1 MATLKRKA
9 RETVDLPRL
18 SREASIVPDSINL
31 ENRTVDVIWTTGAAV
46 LRGFWDR
53 YWEEL
58 SLDPKH
64 VRLGRLNNGAPML
77 NAHDD
82 SNADGVIGV
91 VEAGTAKVDGKRG
104 TATVRFVRAGID
116 PVADRIFDKVR
127 DGVIQNLSVGYA
139 TYTMEKVRDGADK
152 VPVYRATD
160 WEPLELSPVP
170 IGADDGAG
178 FRSASSERIKCTFIT
193 RHQEMTPMDP
203 DETPTPTPSGESAAA
218 AATRAAQNQRIEDA
232 KRLAAASTA
241 AADQAVEAERARSG
255 AIRKLARTHGMGDT
269 WAQTLIDAGTSLA
282 DAQEA
287 VLTDL
292 AERDAEVPS
301 AGGVRIGAGED
312 ERDKFIRGVTAA
324 LIERTGQLGLVERA
338 RAKNPKAMQA
348 VEVDGGEFRGYSPL
362 ELARLCLE
370 RSRIPHK
377 GLMPLDLVGRAFTAV
392 NVRTGSSNFQSTAD
406 FPVILENVL
415 GKVSLGSYILQTNTW
430 EQFCKVEEVADFRT
444 SNRYRTGSF
453 TGLDVIA
460 EHGEY
465 KTGTIPDGSKYSI
478 GTQRFGKMFSISRE
492 VIVNDDMGA
501 LVDIATKI
509 GQSAGRTLE
518 NAVYALLLANSGLGP
533 TQSDTNPFFHSS
545 RANVS
550 TGAAL
555 SVAAIDAD
563 RVFMRKQK
571 DPAGLD
577 FLEMRPRVLLVPD
590 ELWGQANEI
599 NKAEFDFDSAGTSA
613 SGKFMRPNRVR
624 GLFEMVVSSPRL
636 SGTRRY
642 LFGGD
647 LDAIVVTFLGGYG
660 RGPVMETQNGWRVD
674 GAEWK
679 VTLYAK
685 PGMGDPKAALTNA
698 GV

>member
-1 MATLKRKA
+1 VILTAAMAQQA
-9 RETVDLPRL
+9 RATVDLPVLRRAAAIL
-18 SREASIVPDSINL
+18 PNTVNVEA
-31 ENRTVDVIWTTGAAV
+31 RTVDVIWTTGARV

-58 SLDPKH
+58 STDPKH
-64 VRLGRLNNGAPML
+64 VRLKRLNNGAPLL

-91 VEAGTAKVDGKRG
+91 VVGGTAAVDGKRG
-104 TATVRFVRAGID
+104 TATVRFVKAGID
-116 PVADRIFDKVR
+116 PVADRIFDKVV
-127 DGVIQNLSVGYA
+127 DGVIQNISVGYA
-139 TYTMEKVRDGADK
+139 TYEMEKIADGADK
-152 VPVYRATD
+152 IPVYRAID
-160 WEPLELSPVP
+160 WEPMELSPVP

-178 FRSASSERIKCTFIT
+178 FRSESTERIKCTFIT
-193 RHQEMTPMDP
+193 RQQEQTMADH
-203 DETPTPTPSGESAAA
+203 DPTPTPSGEPAAV
-218 AATRAAQNQRIEDA
+218 AATRAAQQQRVEDA
-232 KRLAAASTA
+232 KRDAAIRETA
-241 AADQAVEAERARSG
+241 GQQAQVAERQRISEV
-255 AIRKLARTHGMGDT
+255 RKLARLHGMGET
-269 WAQTLIDAGTSLA
+269 WAQNLIDAGTSVD
-282 DAQEA
+282 DARAA

-292 AERDAEVPS
+292 AERDAEVPT
-301 AGGVRIGAGED
+301 AGALRIGAGED
-312 ERDKFIRGVTAA
+312 ERDKFIRGVTVA
-324 LIERTGQLGLVERA
+324 LIERSGQGEMLERA
-338 RAKNPKAMQA
+338 RAKNPKAMKG
-348 VEVDGGEFRGYSPL
+348 VETEGGDEFRGYSPL
-362 ELARLCLE
+362 ELARLCLD
-370 RSRIPHK
+370 RNRIPHR
-377 GLMPLDLVGRAFTAV
+377 GLMPLELVGRAFTA
-392 NVRTGSSNFQSTAD
+392 VRTGSSNFQSTAD
-406 FPVILENVL
+406 FPLILENVL

-430 EQFCKVEEVADFRT
+430 EQFCKVEEVVDFRT

-465 KTGTIPDGSKYSI
+465 KTGTIPDASKYSI

-492 VIVNDDMGA
+492 VIINDDMGA

-509 GQSAGRTLE
+509 GQASGRTLE
-518 NAVYALLLANSGLGP
+518 NAVYALLLLNGGLGP
-533 TQSDTNPFFHSS
+533 TQADSQPFFHSN

-577 FLEMRPRVLLVPD
+577 FLEMMPRVVLVPD

-599 NKAEFDFDSAGTSA
+599 NKAEFDFDSSGTAA
-613 SGKFMRPNRVR
+613 SGKFQRPNRVR
-624 GLFEMVVSSPRL
+624 GLFERVVSSPRIT
-636 SGTRRY
+636 GTRRY
-642 LFGGD
+642 IFGGD

-698 GV
+698 GA

>member
-1 MATLKRKA
+1 MAQRA
-9 RETVDLPRL
+9 QETVDLPRL
-18 SREASIVPDSINL
+18 ARVATIVPGTLN
-31 ENRTVDVIWTTGAAV
+31 EEARTVDMVWSTGARV
-46 LRGFWDR
+46 LRGYYDR

-64 VRLGRLNNGAPML
+64 VRMKRLNNGAPFL

-82 SNADGVIGV
+82 YDANGVIGV
-91 VEAGTAKVDGKRG
+91 VVAGSAAVDGKRG
-104 TATVRFVRAGID
+104 TATVRFARAEDDAEADQIFRKIKDGI
-116 PVADRIFDKVR
+116 
-127 DGVIQNLSVGYA
+127 IQNVSVGYA
-139 TYTMEKVRDGADK
+139 TYRMEKTEDVADK
-152 VPVYRATD
+152 IPVYLAVD
-160 WEPLELSPVP
+160 WEPMELSAVP

-178 FRSASSERIKCTFIT
+178 FRSSKNTERIKCTFFT
-193 RHQEMTPMDP
+193 RQQETTTMAD
-203 DETPTPTPSGESAAA
+203 DDKPTTTSGESTAVT
-218 AATRAAQNQRIEDA
+218 ATRAAGAQRIEEA
-232 KRLAAASTA
+232 KREAAIRETA
-241 AADQAVEAERARSG
+241 TQQAQVAERQRSS
-255 AIRKLARTHGMGDT
+255 AIRTLARKHGMGET
-269 WAQTLIDAGTSLA
+269 WAQNLIEAGTSVDEA
-282 DAQEA
+282 REA

-292 AERDAEVPS
+292 AERDSEVPT
-301 AGGVRIGAGED
+301 AGGVRVGAGED
-312 ERDKFIRGVTAA
+312 ERDKFIRGVSAA
-324 LIERTGQLGLVERA
+324 LIERTGQLDMIERA

-348 VEVDGGEFRGYSPL
+348 VDVDGGEFRGYSPL
-362 ELARLCLE
+362 ELARLCLD
-370 RSRIPHK
+370 RNRIPHR
-377 GLMPLDLVGRAFTAV
+377 GLMPLDLVGRAFTAI
-392 NVRTGSSNFQSTAD
+392 RTGSANFQSTAD
-406 FPVILENVL
+406 FPLILENVL

-430 EQFCKVEEVADFRT
+430 EQFCKVEEVNDFRV

-465 KTGTIPDGSKYSI
+465 KTGTIPDASKYPI
-478 GTQRFGKMFSISRE
+478 NTQRFGKMFSISRE

-509 GQSAGRTLE
+509 GQASGRTLE
-518 NAVYALLLANSGLGP
+518 NAVYALILLNGGLGP
-533 TQSDTNPFFHSS
+533 TQADTQPFFHSN

-550 TGAAL
+550 TGAAI

-577 FLEMRPRVLLVPD
+577 FLEMRPRILLVPD
-590 ELWGQANEI
+590 ELWGQSNEI
-599 NKAEFDFDSAGTSA
+599 NKAEFDFDSSGTAA

-624 GLFEMVVSSPRL
+624 GLFEQVVSSPRL

>member
-1 MATLKRKA
+1 MATLTRKP
-9 RETVDLPRL
+9 RETVELPRL
-18 SREASIVPDSINL
+18 SREASIVPNSLDL

-82 SNADGVIGV
+82 SDADGVIGV
-91 VEAGTAKVDGKRG
+91 VESGSAKVDGKRG
-104 TATVRFVRAGID
+104 TAKVRFVRAGID
-116 PVADRIFDKVR
+116 PVADRIFEKVR

-152 VPVYRATD
+152 VPVYRAID

-193 RHQEMTPMDP
+193 RQQEMTPMDP

-232 KRLAAASTA
+232 KRDAAIRETA
-241 AADQAVEAERARSG
+241 AQQAQVAERQRSSG
-255 AIRKLARTHGMGDT
+255 IRKLARAHGMGET
-269 WAQTLIDAGTSLA
+269 WAQTLIDAGTSIA
-282 DAQEA
+282 DANVQ
-287 VLTDL
+287 VLEDL
-292 AERDAEVPS
+292 AARDAEVPS
-301 AGGVRIGAGED
+301 AGGVRIGAGDD
-312 ERDKFIRGVTAA
+312 EHDKFIRGVTAA
-324 LIERTGQLGLVERA
+324 LIERTGQVELIERA
-338 RAKNPKAMQA
+338 RAKNPKAMGN

-370 RSRIPHK
+370 RSRIPHR
-377 GLMPLDLVGRAFTAV
+377 GLMPLDLVGRAFTAHR
-392 NVRTGSSNFQSTAD
+392 NASSAFQTTAD

-415 GKVSLGSYILQTNTW
+415 GKVSLGSYLLQTNTW
-430 EQFCKVEEVADFRT
+430 EQFCKVEEVSDFRT

-492 VIVNDDMGA
+492 VIINDDMGA

-518 NAVYALLLANSGLGP
+518 NAVYALILLNSGLGP
-533 TQSDTNPFFHSS
+533 TQADSQPFFHAN

-555 SVAAIDAD
+555 SVAAIDLD

-577 FLEMRPRVLLVPD
+577 FLEMKPRVLLVPD

-613 SGKFMRPNRVR
+613 SGKFQRPNRVR
-624 GLFEMVVSSPRL
+624 GLFETVVSTPRL

-642 LFGGD
+642 IFGGD

-698 GV
+698 GA

>member
-1 MATLKRKA
+1 MADRSD
-9 RETVDLPRL
+9 TVELPRL
-18 SREASIVPDSINL
+18 TREASIVPSSINVDA
-31 ENRTVDVIWTTGAAV
+31 RTVDVIWTTGAPV

-64 VRLGRLNNGAPML
+64 VRLKRLNNGAPLL

-82 SNADGVIGV
+82 SNADGVMGV
-91 VEAGTAKVDGKRG
+91 VVAGTATVDGKRG
-104 TATVRFVRAGID
+104 TATVRFARAGID
-116 PVADRIFDKVR
+116 PVADRIFEKVV
-127 DGVIQNLSVGYA
+127 DGVIQNLSVGYQ

-152 VPVYRATD
+152 IPVYRAVD
-160 WEPLELSPVP
+160 WEPMELSPVP

-193 RHQEMTPMDP
+193 RQMEKPTMADDP
-203 DETPTPTPSGESAAA
+203 TPTPTPSGEPAAV
-218 AATRAAQNQRIEDA
+218 AATRAAQTQRVEDA
-232 KRLAAASTA
+232 KRVA
-241 AADQAVEAERARSG
+241 AERAAAAEQAREEERVRST
-255 AIRKLARTHGMGDT
+255 AIRKLARTHGMGEM
-269 WAQTLIDAGTSLA
+269 WAQTLIEAGTSIDEA
-282 DAQEA
+282 RAA
-287 VLTDL
+287 VLQDL
-292 AERDAEVPS
+292 AERDADVPS

-312 ERDKFIRGVTAA
+312 EREKFIRGVTAA
-324 LIERTGQLGLVERA
+324 LIERTGQIDLIERA
-338 RAKNPKAMQA
+338 RAKNPKAMAA

-370 RSRIPHK
+370 RNRIPHR
-377 GLMPLDLVGRAFTAV
+377 GLMPLDLVGRAFTAT
-392 NVRTGSSNFQSTAD
+392 RTAGANFQSTAD

-415 GKVSLGSYILQTNTW
+415 GKVSLGSYILQSNTW
-430 EQFCKVEEVADFRT
+430 EQFCKVEEVSDFRT

-492 VIVNDDMGA
+492 VIINDDMGA

-518 NAVYALLLANSGLGP
+518 NAVYALLLLNSGLGP
-533 TQSDTNPFFHSS
+533 TQSDSQPFFHAN

-550 TGAAL
+550 TTAAL

-563 RVFMRKQK
+563 RVVMRKQK

-577 FLEMRPRVLLVPD
+577 FLEMAPRVLLVPD

-599 NKAEFDFDSAGTSA
+599 NKAEFDFDSSGTAA

-624 GLFEMVVSSPRL
+624 GLFERVVSSPRIT
-636 SGTRRY
+636 GTRRY
-642 LFGGD
+642 IFGGD

-698 GV
+698 G

>member
-1 MATLKRKA
+1 MPPQSRATV
-9 RETVDLPRL
+9 ELPKLTR
-18 SREASIVPDSINL
+18 AAAIVPNSVNL
-31 ENRTVDVIWTTGAAV
+31 DARTVDVIWTTGARV

-82 SNADGVIGV
+82 SNANGVIGV
-91 VEAGTAKVDGKRG
+91 VEGGTAKVDGKRG

-116 PVADRIFDKVR
+116 PVADAIFEKVR

-139 TYTMEKVRDGADK
+139 TYRMEKVEDGADK
-152 VPVYRATD
+152 IPVYRATD
-160 WEPLELSPVP
+160 WEPHELSPVP
-170 IGADDGAG
+170 VGADDGAG
-178 FRSASSERIKCTFIT
+178 FRSESTERFTCVFHT
-193 RHQEMTPMDP
+193 RQETPMPPDDP
-203 DETPTPTPSGESAAA
+203 TPTPTTIPSGESAAA
-218 AATRAAQNQRIEDA
+218 AATRAAQAQRVEDA
-232 KRLAAASTA
+232 KRIAAAEQQA
-241 AADQAVEAERARSG
+241 REAAVEAERQRSG
-255 AIRKLARTHGMGDT
+255 AIRKLARTHGMGET
-269 WAQTLIDAGTSLA
+269 WAQSLIDAGTSLG
-282 DAQEA
+282 DAREQ
-287 VLTDL
+287 VLSDL
-292 AERDAEVPS
+292 AQRDADVPS
-301 AGGVRIGAGED
+301 LGGPRIGAGED

-324 LIERTGQLGLVERA
+324 LIERTGQTDMIERA
-338 RAKNPKAMQA
+338 RAKNPKAMEG
-348 VEVDGGEFRGYSPL
+348 VGGDGAEFRGYSPL
-362 ELARLCLE
+362 ELARLCLD
-370 RSRIPHK
+370 RSRVPHR

-392 NVRTGSSNFQSTAD
+392 RSGSSNFQSTAD
-406 FPVILENVL
+406 FPTILENVL
-415 GKVSLGSYILQTNTW
+415 GKVSLGSYILQSNTW

-465 KTGTIPDGSKYSI
+465 KTGTIPDGSKYPI

-509 GQSAGRTLE
+509 GQASGRTLE
-518 NAVYALLLANSGLGP
+518 NAVYALLLLNSGLGP
-533 TQSDTNPFFHSS
+533 TQGDSQPFFHSN

-563 RVFMRKQK
+563 RVVMRKQK

-577 FLEMRPRVLLVPD
+577 FLEMAPRVLLVPD

-624 GLFEMVVSSPRL
+624 GLFERVVSSPRIT
-636 SGTRRY
+636 GTRRY
-642 LFGGD
+642 IFGGD